1 MADYPSVLS
10 ILSEAEAMTLATI
23 GPGGDPRA
31 TPVYFAFDDHL
42 NLVFLSDE
50 HSLHSRN
57 LERDARAAVAIYPQI
72 KDWRALR
79 GVQMQG
85 DARRVVATERSRAQ
99 AVYQQRF
106 PFVAALSELIG
117 GSTLYHFVPTWVR
130 WIDNRRGFGFQEE
143 WTPG

>member
-42 NLVFLSDE
+42 KLVFLSDE

-57 LERDARAAVAIYPQI
+57 LERDTRAAVAIYPQV

-85 DARRVVATERSRAQ
+85 DARRVVAAERS
-99 AVYQQRF
+99 
-106 PFVAALSELIG
+106 
-117 GSTLYHFVPTWVR
+117 VR
-130 WIDNRRGFGFQEE
+130 RPCISNASPSSPRCLN
-143 WTPG
+143 

>member
-1 MADYPSVLS
+1 MADYPSALS

-23 GPGGDPRA
+23 GPGGEPRA
-31 TPVYFAFDDHL
+31 TPVYFAYDEQL

-57 LERDARAAVAIYPQI
+57 LERDARAAVAIYPQV
-72 KDWRALR
+72 KDWRSLR
-79 GVQMQG
+79 GVQMKG
-85 DARRVVATERSRAQ
+85 DARRVAASERGQAQ
-99 AVYQQRF
+99 AVYRQRF

-117 GSTLYHFVPTWVR
+117 DTAFYRFVPTWVR